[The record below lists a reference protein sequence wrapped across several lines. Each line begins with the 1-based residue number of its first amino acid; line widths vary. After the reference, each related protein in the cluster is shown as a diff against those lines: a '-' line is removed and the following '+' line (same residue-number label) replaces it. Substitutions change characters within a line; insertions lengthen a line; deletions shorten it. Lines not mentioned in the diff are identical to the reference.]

1 MIITGCGPSPA
12 GRRRMPTSREPSNG
26 ISIRRPGGSRNGSAS
41 VRQATARM
49 CAARIWPGSLTNRN
63 FAKW

>member
-1 MIITGCGPSPA
+1 
-12 GRRRMPTSREPSNG
+12 MPTSREPSNG
-26 ISIRRPGGSRNGSAS
+26 ISTRRPGGSRNGSAS